1 MSARLTRLPGEGC
14 PHCLAGRCLYEEHL
28 NPGLREA
35 NRCAVLNRL
44 CRTFDDFVLRADNLG
59 LSDEQAEALWQARF
73 PATLAKEGNCQDYL
87 PGDTTSFPDCAHA
100 SGDLCLLAFPPCPG
114 RCPRYLSRRGS

>member
-1 MSARLTRLPGEGC
+1 MTGRLARLPGEGC
-14 PHCLAGRCLYEEHL
+14 PHCRAGRCLYEERL

-44 CRTFDDFVLRADNLG
+44 CRAFDDFVLRADNLG
-59 LSDEQAEALWQARF
+59 LTDEQAEALWQARF

-87 PGDTTSFPDCAHA
+87 PDDTTSFPDCVHA
-100 SGDLCLLAFPPCPG
+100 AGDLCLLALPLCPG
-114 RCPRYLSRRGS
+114 RCPRYLTRCGA